1 MVQTG
6 TVQARDQV
14 LVHVDGKYLQQ
25 HARLVISLLI
35 VKHDSKID
43 VPRCHASVSFD
54 CTPVHDTMK
63 GEARRLSR
71 HEQDGNR
78 R

>member
-1 MVQTG
+1 MVQAG

-14 LVHVDGKYLQQ
+14 QVNVDGKYLQQ
-25 HARLVISLLI
+25 HARLVISLLF

-71 HEQDGNR
+71 QEQDGNWR
-78 R
+78 